1 MRETERIQTIVVG
14 GGQAGLSVGYHLSRR
29 NLPFVILD
37 ANDRIGD
44 SWRARWDSLRLFTPA
59 RLDSLDGMP
68 FPAPP
73 FAFPTKNEMADY
85 LAAYADRFHLP
96 VQNGVRVERLTRE
109 DNRYVVTTG
118 DRTFEAEHVVV
129 AMANYQQPRVPAFAG
144 ELAPAIFQ
152 LHSSTYR
159 RPSQLQPGGVLL
171 VGAGNSGSEIA
182 IELSRHGRQVWMS
195 GRDTGHVPFRING
208 FAARHGLTRFL
219 LRFVFHRVLTTSTP
233 LGRKVR
239 PRILSHGGPLIRVK
253 PSDLA
258 AAKVERVP
266 RIAGVRGG
274 QPFLEDG
281 RVLDVT
287 NVIWCTGFAPSCSWI
302 DLPIFGADGEPRQV
316 RGCVT
321 GEPGLYFVGRQFL
334 YAMSST
340 MIHGVGRDADY
351 VAKAIEMSIATRQ
364 VPSASVPRGQSAA
377 VHGATA
383 HGALGH

>member
-1 MRETERIQTIVVG
+1 MTRTTRTRAPERTQTIVIG

-29 NLPFVILD
+29 NLPFVVLD

-59 RLDSLDGMP
+59 CLDSLDGMP

-73 FAFPTKNEMADY
+73 FSFPTKDEMADY
-85 LAAYADRFHLP
+85 LAAYADRFQIP
-96 VQNGVRVERLTRE
+96 VHHGVRVDGLTR
-109 DNRYVVTTG
+109 DGNRYLTTAG

-129 AMANYQQPRVPAFAG
+129 AMANYQQPRVPPFASA
-144 ELAPAIFQ
+144 LSPSILH
-152 LHSSTYR
+152 LHSSAYR

-182 IELSRHGRQVWMS
+182 IELSRRGHKVWMS
-195 GRDTGHVPFRING
+195 GRDTGHVPFRIDG

-239 PRILSHGGPLIRVK
+239 PRILAHGGPLIRVK
-253 PSDLA
+253 PRDLA
-258 AAKVERVP
+258 AANVERVG
-266 RIAGVRGG
+266 RTLGVCDGK
-274 QPFLEDG
+274 PMLDDG
-281 RVLDVT
+281 RILDVT
-287 NVIWCTGFAPSCSWI
+287 NVIWCTGFAPSCAWI
-302 DLPIFGADGEPRQV
+302 DLPIFDADGEPRQA

-340 MIHGVGRDADY
+340 MVHGVGRDADF
-351 VAKAIEMSIATRQ
+351 VARTIEMRIAASRDQ
-364 VPSASVPRGQSAA
+364 VRGMWPVKRPRSL
-377 VHGATA
+377 TA
-383 HGALGH
+383 